1 MIVNEAPG
9 LGVDINES
17 LAAKAG
23 ARGTGEGLWL
33 PLRRRDGTSI
43 RP

>member
-9 LGVDINES
+9 LGVDIDEV
-17 LAAKAG
+17 AA
-23 ARGTGEGLWL
+23 ARYPIPEKVNTDWTQI
-33 PLRRRDGTSI
+33 RSHDGTPI